1 MKAKEISIRILNLYH
16 ITKSL
21 GVATEQGAA
30 LIEAH
35 AIEFA
40 MWIVKENYIYN
51 KSFNFWIDFSTKQQ
65 FATMELYNKFKEE
78 QK

>member
-1 MKAKEISIRILNLYH
+1 MTAKEISIRILNLYH

-35 AIEFA
+35 AIEF
-40 MWIVKENYIYN
+40 MEW
-51 KSFNFWIDFSTKQQ
+51 SFGAEGLDGKTKDNL
-65 FATMELYNKFKEE
+65 TSDIKELYQSFIKFKEE